1 MSTPEQGYRRTRIAT
16 AAMAA
21 LGVAVFGG
29 SATLAYLDTHEPA
42 SAATVTEA
50 QNDDTAGGS
59 ATAPS
64 FGSTPRVTTPS
75 PSSGSTSSGS
85 TSGSGTTHARTHGS

>member
-1 MSTPEQGYRRTRIAT
+1 MNTPEQGYRRTRITT
-16 AAMAA
+16 AAIAT
-21 LGVAVFGG
+21 LGVTVFGG

-42 SAATVTEA
+42 SAATVT
-50 QNDDTAGGS
+50 QDDDSADDS

-64 FGSTPRVTTPS
+64 FGSAPSVTTPS
-75 PSSGSTSSGS
+75 TSSSGTSSGS